1 QDQLGVGVVGRLPS
15 RALVA
20 RIAAIGHAH
29 GKDLGLRRHV
39 RPELRAAAEHVE
51 EALRR
56 GAAVQHRQAARAR
69 GIETG
74 GIALLGAPAL
84 QLTVNATEGFLPS
97 DALERAAPA
106 RAFAPERI
114 LEAVGMV
121 DALDLAYSA
130 RAGMQRRQLR
140 LPSARVGRDLD
151 NAAIANV

>member
-1 QDQLGVGVVGRLPS
+1 
-15 RALVA
+15 
-20 RIAAIGHAH
+20 
-29 GKDLGLRRHV
+29 
-39 RPELRAAAEHVE
+39 HVE

-69 GIETG
+69 GIENG
-74 GIALLGAPAL
+74 GVAILGAHAL
-84 QLTVNATEGFLPS
+84 QLPGNGIEGFLPS
-97 DALERAAPA
+97 DALELAAPA

-114 LEAVGMV
+114 LEAVRRV

-151 NAAIANV
+151 NAAIANVCIDDAAPAAVVAAGTGEDGLTGARGGARPLIDGRPLHAGLLVKSK